1 MLIRTSEEDW
11 ATVLNI
17 NLKSV
22 FLITKA
28 VNRLVIRQKMEINLA
43 SVIGTVGDTGQA
55 NYTTLKANILGL
67 TKTCARDSF
76 KRYMS
81 ECGSTRLH

>member
-1 MLIRTSEEDW
+1 
-11 ATVLNI
+11 
-17 NLKSV
+17 
-22 FLITKA
+22 
-28 VNRLVIRQKMEINLA
+28 MEINLA

-81 ECGSTRLH
+81 ECGSTRLHRC